1 MQERQL
7 CAQQGIIAEEKMEQF
22 SGHVPLSLDIAPQIV
37 NATVRIYQSYFDKE
51 SEADELDNNG
61 LRDWIEALCEQLS
74 QSNAK
79 SKTALRDLRPNLG
92 LHHRGSNLTLPL
104 EHVRFTVYLDGC
116 EHWPVCMCLTRLE
129 HHGADEH
136 VS

>member
-79 SKTALRDLRPNLG
+79 SKTALRDLRPNLASIIG
-92 LHHRGSNLTLPL
+92 DRT
-104 EHVRFTVYLDGC
+104 
-116 EHWPVCMCLTRLE
+116 
-129 HHGADEH
+129 
-136 VS
+136 